1 MTFKQ
6 LGISDDLIKILKN
19 NGITVPNKEKNCWLK
34 GITEIS
40 CDFQIIV
47 CK

>member
-19 NGITVPNKEKNCWLK
+19 NGITVPNKEKNC
-34 GITEIS
+34 
-40 CDFQIIV
+40 
-47 CK
+47 